1 MIAAT
6 ADPTSISTILRSWN
20 ADPLVILALVLTG
33 ATYVSALRWARWRG
47 YREPRGRRICFLSG
61 LAAVGAALLSPIDAY
76 SNALLSVH
84 MVQHLLLT
92 MVAPPLLLLGAP
104 VTVALR
110 ASGARGRRQLLLPIL
125 RSRVVRFL
133 SHPLASWG
141 IFAAVMWGTHFSP
154 LYEAALTNHWIHV
167 LEHVAYLAA
176 GLLFWAP
183 LVGRDPIPSRMGHPA
198 RLLYAF
204 LAMPQLAF
212 LGLAV
217 SGAGRVLYPAYI
229 RQSARLGVSALADQ
243 HLAGAIIWETGA
255 VLMLPALGLVLVDW
269 LSSEE
274 RRGAAHDAVL
284 DRQRAASPA
293 TPPGTAA

>member
-1 MIAAT
+1 MITAT
-6 ADPTSISTILRSWN
+6 AGPTAITTILRSWN
-20 ADPLVILALVLTG
+20 ADPLAIVALTLTG
-33 ATYVSALRWARWRG
+33 ATYVSAVRWARWRG
-47 YREPRGRRICFLSG
+47 YREPRGRRVCFLTG
-61 LAAVGAALLSPIDAY
+61 LAVVGVALLSPIDPY

-110 ASGARGRRQLLLPIL
+110 ASGARGRRFLLPL
-125 RSRVVRFL
+125 LCSRVVRFL
-133 SHPLASWG
+133 SQPIASWS

-154 LYEAALTNHWIHV
+154 LYEAALTNQWIHV
-167 LEHVAYLAA
+167 LEHVTYLAA

-183 LVGRDPIPSRMGHPA
+183 LVGRDPMPSRIGHPA

-204 LAMPQLAF
+204 LAMPQIAF
-212 LGLAV
+212 LGLAI

-229 RQSARLGVSALADQ
+229 RQSARIGIAALADQ
-243 HLAGAIIWETGA
+243 HLAGAIMWETGA
-255 VLMLPALGLVLVDW
+255 VLMLPALGLVLADW
-269 LSSEE
+269 FSSEE
-274 RRGAAHDAVL
+274 RRGAAHDAAL